1 MKVYVVRYPKFAGK
15 WIYQGYNAAWDKL
28 GYDVQ
33 NCRDIIRQRRQEDP
47 EEWAGLP
54 DFEKLSYYFYFPN
67 SKEMQ
72 EDYILQLTADTIS
85 NENQLES
92 LSKSHKTFLF
102 VQPNK
107 FPSPWGTHPN
117 FCTQYNPEIVKAING
132 MDNVHLWTFVDVG
145 EDALDPESF
154 SQWNG
159 QKVNTVPLAFDSIN
173 YKPTVQD
180 KFKQF
185 DISFVGGWADNG
197 FNEKRNIILK
207 TFNAFKDSDLRCG
220 FFINKNLT
228 HQQECDLI
236 ANSKITLNIHD
247 AYQRTLGLDANERTF
262 KSLGLNGVMVSDSV
276 KQLNN
281 LFPNLKTSL
290 EPHEM
295 VEIAKEYLSMSP
307 EELNSV
313 KEENKQD
320 ILDNHCYTN
329 RVEKLLS
336 L

>member
-1 MKVYVVRYPKFAGK
+1 
-15 WIYQGYNAAWDKL
+15 
-28 GYDVQ
+28 
-33 NCRDIIRQRRQEDP
+33 
-47 EEWAGLP
+47 
-54 DFEKLSYYFYFPN
+54 
-67 SKEMQ
+67 
-72 EDYILQLTADTIS
+72 
-85 NENQLES
+85 
-92 LSKSHKTFLF
+92 
-102 VQPNK
+102 
-107 FPSPWGTHPN
+107 
-117 FCTQYNPEIVKAING
+117 